1 MSMEQGKDERIKIT
15 ILRPDIRKFRFIT
28 DFVRFAAF
36 PLWKGVKLSITSMKI
51 TDYLVIKE
59 MEL

>member
-1 MSMEQGKDERIKIT
+1 MNMEQRPNERIKIT

-36 PLWKGVKLSITSMKI
+36 PLWKGIKLSIISMKI
-51 TDYLVIKE
+51 KDYLVIKE

>member
-15 ILRPDIRKFRFIT
+15 ILRPDIRKFRFIK
-28 DFVRFAAF
+28 DFVHFASF
-36 PLWKGVKLSITSMKI
+36 PLWKGIKLSIISMKI
-51 TDYLVIKE
+51 KDYLVIKE

>member
-51 TDYLVIKE
+51 TD
-59 MEL
+59 